1 MLVVVW
7 LCDDV
12 SSWDNVGMNLVMMMD
27 QMTILMMMI
36 AALDPEQKEELKM
49 LVDPCSKF
57 FEVSYLSL
65 TVSKLFVT
73 DFDHFCVIELSN
85 LLCVCKC

>member
-1 MLVVVW
+1 MICQCWWLVVVW

-12 SSWDNVGMNLVMMMD
+12 GGCDFVGVNLVIMMD
-27 QMTILMMMI
+27 QMTIMMMMI

-57 FEVSYLSL
+57 FDVSYLSL
-65 TVSKLFVT
+65 MV
-73 DFDHFCVIELSN
+73 
-85 LLCVCKC
+85 

>member
-1 MLVVVW
+1 MSVLVVVW

-12 SSWDNVGMNLVMMMD
+12 SSWDNVGVNLVMMMD
-27 QMTILMMMI
+27 QMTILMMMV

-65 TVSKLFVT
+65 MV
-73 DFDHFCVIELSN
+73 
-85 LLCVCKC
+85 

>member
-1 MLVVVW
+1 
-7 LCDDV
+7 
-12 SSWDNVGMNLVMMMD
+12 VGVNLVMMMD
-27 QMTILMMMI
+27 QMTILMMMV

-65 TVSKLFVT
+65 MV
-73 DFDHFCVIELSN
+73 
-85 LLCVCKC
+85 